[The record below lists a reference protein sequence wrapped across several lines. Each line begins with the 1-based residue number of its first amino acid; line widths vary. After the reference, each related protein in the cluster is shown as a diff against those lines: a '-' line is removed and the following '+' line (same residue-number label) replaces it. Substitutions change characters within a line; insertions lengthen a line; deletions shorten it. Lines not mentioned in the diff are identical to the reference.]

1 MEFFKEINKEAME
14 TIAPG
19 IRRLVYMLN
28 RVMTIYFEIDP
39 GVVVGEH
46 AHPHEQIGMLIRG
59 KMRWQI
65 QGQERIL
72 EAPALYR
79 LPSNEPHGAEILGEE
94 PALILDIFSPIR
106 EEFLK
111 DHPPEYMRPIS

>member
-1 MEFFKEINKEAME
+1 MEFIREIQKDSME

-19 IRRLVYMLN
+19 IRRLVYTLN
-28 RVMTIYFEIDP
+28 KVMTVYFEIDP

-46 AHPHEQIGMLIRG
+46 AHPHEQMGMLIRG
-59 KMRWQI
+59 KMRWNI
-65 QGQERIL
+65 QGQEKII

-79 LPSNEPHGAEILGEE
+79 FPSNQSHGAEILGNE

-111 DHPPEYMRPIS
+111 DKPPEYMRPLS